1 MALFKSQAAAA
12 GQTVEGE
19 EGTPAGDEPPKP
31 QGSAIQR
38 KRKDKKNKKQEEQA
52 AASEATKEDAEEQED

>member
-52 AASEATKEDAEEQED
+52 AASEA